1 MRRGT
6 LPAASPMDKTGP
18 GSYFRVMLRYLV
30 LIVSACLFAVVSF
43 TASAH
48 ETGMIVS
55 TELAS
60 RMQPM
65 DHGAMTKASCA
76 DDRTCKMD
84 PGLCDLVCMGV
95 GVFLPA
101 GRMSA
106 GLAMPRETYRRHPDA
121 ALVSTPPTLN
131 DRPPIAHRL

>member
-1 MRRGT
+1 M
-6 LPAASPMDKTGP
+6 AVPMDKAGP
-18 GSYFRVMLRYLV
+18 DPYFRSMLRFLMLV
-30 LIVSACLFAVVSF
+30 VSACLFAVVSF
-43 TASAH
+43 TAAAH

-55 TELAS
+55 TELAG

-65 DHGAMTKASCA
+65 DHASMAKASCS
-76 DDRTCKMD
+76 DDGTCTMD

-101 GRMSA
+101 GRLSA

-121 ALVSTPPTLN
+121 VLVSTPPALN

>member
-1 MRRGT
+1 MQRGT
-6 LPAASPMDKTGP
+6 LPAASPMDKAGP
-18 GSYFRVMLRYLV
+18 GTYFRVMLRYLV

-60 RMQPM
+60 HTQPM
-65 DHGAMTKASCA
+65 DHGAMAKASCA

-121 ALVSTPPTLN
+121 ALVSTPPALN

>member
-1 MRRGT
+1 MQRGT
-6 LPAASPMDKTGP
+6 LPAASPMDKAGP
-18 GSYFRVMLRYLV
+18 GTYFRVMLRYLV

-60 RMQPM
+60 HTQPM

-121 ALVSTPPTLN
+121 ALVSTPPALN

>member
-1 MRRGT
+1 
-6 LPAASPMDKTGP
+6 MDKAGP
-18 GSYFRVMLRYLV
+18 GTYFRVMLRYLV

-60 RMQPM
+60 HTQPM
-65 DHGAMTKASCA
+65 DHGAMAKASCA

-121 ALVSTPPTLN
+121 ALVSTPPALN